1 MQGNGPVI
9 LKNLREKMKAA
20 RLTAFILFHGD
31 AHQSEYV
38 APCDERIAFVSGFN
52 GSNGICVV
60 TQNEDESKEVA
71 LMWTDGRYYLAAQKQ
86 LLEGWTFMKME
97 KGVPAYHE
105 WIT

>member
-20 RLTAFILFHGD
+20 GLTAFILFHGD

-60 TQNEDESKEVA
+60 TQNDDESKEVA